1 MANTSMAATR
11 MDIASQA
18 FPEKIESSDIV
29 VKQHKTLFQQ
39 SEAHFSACEKFRYWL
54 RRDWDLSKAPIS
66 FLMLNPSTADEMVND
81 PTIERC
87 QRRAI
92 TMGYGSMIIV
102 NLFPFRMTDSKLL
115 NTVDNL
121 LGDAALADG
130 AILRAL
136 ELAEMTVCGW
146 GKHTLA
152 APRAQH
158 IMTLIKQA
166 GLQNTGLQQKVMCL
180 QLNADNSPQHP
191 LYIGYA
197 KQPVPFVIK

>member
-1 MANTSMAATR
+1 MASMCMAATR
-11 MDIASQA
+11 MDISSQA
-18 FPEKIESSDIV
+18 FPEKIESSAIV

-115 NTVDNL
+115 NTVPSL
-121 LGDAALADG
+121 LSDSAEANE
-130 AILRAL
+130 AILRAVAL
-136 ELAEMTVCGW
+136 SEMSVCGW
-146 GKHTLA
+146 GKHPLA

-158 IMTLIKQA
+158 IMTLIKQK
-166 GLQNTGLQQKVMCL
+166 NLQQKVMCL

-197 KQPVPFVIK
+197 KQPVPFVIN

>member
-1 MANTSMAATR
+1 MAKLSMS
-11 MDIASQA
+11 ASQY
-18 FPEKIESSDIV
+18 PCGSQSIIIKE
-29 VKQHKTLFQQ
+29 HKTLFQH
-39 SEAHFSACEKFRYWL
+39 SVAHFSPCEKFRYWL
-54 RRDWDLSKAPIS
+54 RRDWDLTKAPIS

-92 TMGYGSMIIV
+92 AMGFGSMIIV

-121 LGDAALADG
+121 LGDAKEADG
-130 AILRAL
+130 AIVQAV
-136 ELAEMTVCGW
+136 ELSQMTVCGW
-146 GKHTLA
+146 GKHPLA

-158 IMTLIKQA
+158 MMTLLKNA
-166 GLQNTGLQQKVMCL
+166 GLQNKVMCL

-197 KQPVPFVIK
+197 KQPVPYVTD

>member
-11 MDIASQA
+11 MDTASQA
-18 FPEKIESSDIV
+18 CSAEPEFSNII

-54 RRDWDLSKAPIS
+54 RRDWDLTKAPIS

-115 NTVDNL
+115 NSVDNL
-121 LGDAALADG
+121 LSDSAEADE
-130 AILRAL
+130 AILRAVQIS
-136 ELAEMTVCGW
+136 EMTVCGW
-146 GKHTLA
+146 GKHPLA

-158 IMTLIKQA
+158 IMALIKQK
-166 GLQNTGLQQKVMCL
+166 NLQQKVMCL

-197 KQPVPFVIK
+197 KQPVPFVIS

>member
-1 MANTSMAATR
+1 MDTR
-11 MDIASQA
+11 SQA
-18 FPEKIESSDIV
+18 LV
-29 VKQHKTLFQQ
+29 VKNHKTLFQD
-39 SEAHFSACEKFRYWL
+39 SVAHFSPCEKFRYWL
-54 RRDWDLSKAPIS
+54 RRDWDLTKAPIS

-92 TMGYGSMIIV
+92 SMGFGSMIIV
-102 NLFPFRMTDSKLL
+102 NLFPFRMTDSKQL

-121 LGDAALADG
+121 LGDAILADE
-130 AILRAL
+130 AILRAV
-136 ELAEMTVCGW
+136 EISQMTVCGW
-146 GKHTLA
+146 GKHALA

-158 IMTLIKQA
+158 IMALIKQVD
-166 GLQNTGLQQKVMCL
+166 LQNKVMCL

-197 KQPVPFVIK
+197 KQPVPYVIIGFF

>member
-1 MANTSMAATR
+1 MRESR
-11 MDIASQA
+11 IDIGLQG
-18 FPEKIESSDIV
+18 III
-29 VKQHKTLFQQ
+29 KQNKTLFQD
-39 SEAHFSACEKFRYWL
+39 SVAHFSPCEKFRYWL
-54 RRDWDLSKAPIS
+54 RRDWDLDKAPIS

-92 TMGYGSMIIV
+92 AMGFGSMIIV

-115 NTVDNL
+115 STVDNL
-121 LGDAALADG
+121 LGDAKQVDD
-130 AILRAL
+130 AILRAV
-136 ELAEMTVCGW
+136 ELSECAVCGW
-146 GKHTLA
+146 GKHALA

-158 IMTLIKQA
+158 IMELIKQKN
-166 GLQNTGLQQKVMCL
+166 LQNKVMCL

-197 KQPVPFVIK
+197 KQPVPYVII

>member
-1 MANTSMAATR
+1 MPESRINTGLN
-11 MDIASQA
+11 DI
-18 FPEKIESSDIV
+18 I

-39 SEAHFSACEKFRYWL
+39 SEAHFSYCEKYRYWL

-66 FLMLNPSTADEMVND
+66 FLMLNPSTADEVDND

-92 TMGYGSMIIV
+92 TMGFGSMIIV
-102 NLFPFRMTDSKLL
+102 NLFPFRMTDSKQL
-115 NTVDNL
+115 NKVDNL
-121 LGDAALADG
+121 LGKAAQADG
-130 AILRAL
+130 AILRAVGISN
-136 ELAEMTVCGW
+136 MTVCGW
-146 GKHTLA
+146 GKHPLA

-158 IMTLIKQA
+158 VMALLKQV
-166 GLQNTGLQQKVMCL
+166 GLQNKVMCL

-197 KQPVPFVIK
+197 KQPVPYLIT

>member
-1 MANTSMAATR
+1 MANMCMAATR

-115 NTVDNL
+115 NTVPNL
-121 LGDAALADG
+121 LSDSAEADD
-130 AILRAL
+130 AILRAVAL
-136 ELAEMTVCGW
+136 SEMTVCGW
-146 GKHTLA
+146 GKHPLA

-158 IMTLIKQA
+158 IMQLLKQKN
-166 GLQNTGLQQKVMCL
+166 LQNKTMCL

-197 KQPVPFVIK
+197 KQPVPFVIC

>member
-1 MANTSMAATR
+1 MIIKHHNTL
-11 MDIASQA
+11 I
-18 FPEKIESSDIV
+18 
-29 VKQHKTLFQQ
+29 QQ
-39 SEAHFSACEKFRYWL
+39 SVAHFSPCEKFRYWL
-54 RRDWDLSKAPIS
+54 RRDWDLTKNAIA

-115 NTVDNL
+115 STVENL
-121 LGDAALADG
+121 LGDATEADA
-130 AILRAL
+130 AILRAVKISQ
-136 ELAEMTVCGW
+136 MTVCGW
-146 GKHTLA
+146 GKHALA

-158 IMTLIKQA
+158 IMTLLTQKN
-166 GLQNTGLQQKVMCL
+166 LQNKVMCL

-197 KQPVPFVIK
+197 KQPVPYVID

>member
-1 MANTSMAATR
+1 MP
-11 MDIASQA
+11 ASQYPCA
-18 FPEKIESSDIV
+18 SQSIV
-29 VKQHKTLFQQ
+29 IKENKTLFQH
-39 SEAHFSACEKFRYWL
+39 SEAHFSPCEKFRYWL
-54 RRDWDLSKAPIS
+54 RRDWDLDKAPIS

-92 TMGYGSMIIV
+92 AMGFGSMIIV

-121 LGDAALADG
+121 LGDAKQADE
-130 AILRAL
+130 AILRAV
-136 ELAEMTVCGW
+136 ELSQMTVCGW
-146 GKHTLA
+146 GKHALA

-158 IMTLIKQA
+158 IMALITQV
-166 GLQNTGLQQKVMCL
+166 GLQNKVMCL

-197 KQPVPFVIK
+197 KQPVPYVIV

>member
-1 MANTSMAATR
+1 MSKLSVPATH
-11 MDIASQA
+11 MDTALQGIIIK
-18 FPEKIESSDIV
+18 EN
-29 VKQHKTLFQQ
+29 KTLFQD
-39 SEAHFSACEKFRYWL
+39 SVAHFSPCEKFRYWL
-54 RRDWDLSKAPIS
+54 RRDWDLNLPAIS

-121 LGDAALADG
+121 LGDATQADS
-130 AILRAL
+130 AILRAVDL
-136 ELAEMTVCGW
+136 SEFTVCGW
-146 GKHTLA
+146 GKHPLA

-158 IMTLIKQA
+158 MMALLKQKN
-166 GLQNTGLQQKVMCL
+166 LHNKVMCL

-197 KQPVPFVIK
+197 KQPVPYVID

>member
-1 MANTSMAATR
+1 MPGSQYPC
-11 MDIASQA
+11 ASQSIIIK
-18 FPEKIESSDIV
+18 EN
-29 VKQHKTLFQQ
+29 KTLFQH
-39 SEAHFSACEKFRYWL
+39 SVAHFSSCEKYRYWL

-92 TMGYGSMIIV
+92 TMGFGSMIIV

-115 NTVDNL
+115 NTVGNL
-121 LGDAALADG
+121 LGDATEADD
-130 AILRAL
+130 AILRAV
-136 ELAEMTVCGW
+136 ELSNMTVCGW
-146 GKHTLA
+146 GKHALA

-158 IMTLIKQA
+158 IMALLKQKN
-166 GLQNTGLQQKVMCL
+166 LQNKVMCL

-197 KQPVPFVIK
+197 KQPVPYVIT

>member
-1 MANTSMAATR
+1 MAATR
-11 MDIASQA
+11 MNVASQ
-18 FPEKIESSDIV
+18 SIV
-29 VKQHKTLFQQ
+29 VKENKTLFQH
-39 SEAHFSACEKFRYWL
+39 SVAHFSACEKFRYWL
-54 RRDWDLSKAPIS
+54 RRDWDLTKNSIT

-92 TMGYGSMIIV
+92 TMGFGSMIIV

-121 LGDAALADG
+121 LGDIKEADE
-130 AILRAL
+130 AILRAV
-136 ELAEMTVCGW
+136 ELSEMTVCGW
-146 GKHTLA
+146 GKHALA
-152 APRAQH
+152 ASRAQH
-158 IMTLIKQA
+158 IMALLRLKN
-166 GLQNTGLQQKVMCL
+166 LQNKVMCL

-197 KQPVPFVIK
+197 KQPVPYVIV

>member
-1 MANTSMAATR
+1 MANMCMAATR
-11 MDIASQA
+11 MDISSQA
-18 FPEKIESSDIV
+18 FPEKIESSAIV

-115 NTVDNL
+115 NTVPSL
-121 LGDAALADG
+121 LSDSAEANE
-130 AILRAL
+130 AILRAVAL
-136 ELAEMTVCGW
+136 SEMSVCGW
-146 GKHTLA
+146 GKHPLA

-158 IMTLIKQA
+158 IMALIKQK
-166 GLQNTGLQQKVMCL
+166 NLQQKVMCL
-180 QLNADNSPQHP
+180 QLNTDNSPQHP

-197 KQPVPFVIK
+197 KQPVPFAIN